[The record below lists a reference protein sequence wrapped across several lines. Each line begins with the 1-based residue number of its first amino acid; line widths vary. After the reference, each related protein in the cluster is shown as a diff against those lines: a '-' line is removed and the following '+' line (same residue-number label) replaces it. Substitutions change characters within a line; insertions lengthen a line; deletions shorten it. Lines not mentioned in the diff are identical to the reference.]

1 MKEQFNVLI
10 GALFIGAMFTTF
22 WLVPLWGAAYEIGG
36 DLFAG
41 VAFLSSTS
49 LIGGIVY
56 AFLRRSK

>member
-1 MKEQFNVLI
+1 MLI